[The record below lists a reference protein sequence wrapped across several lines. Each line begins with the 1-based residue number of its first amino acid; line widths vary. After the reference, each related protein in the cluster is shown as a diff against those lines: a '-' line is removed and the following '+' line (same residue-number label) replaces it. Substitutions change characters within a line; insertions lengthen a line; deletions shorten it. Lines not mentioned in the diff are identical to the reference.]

1 MVEESL
7 IGGGLW
13 LLRLEEEEFSSPVSM
28 GEVMGEGEGRRK
40 KERKKRRS
48 RKKPKTP
55 YKKGTQIRQATHN
68 KSFTHL
74 SLATRDRRIRED

>member
-40 KERKKRRS
+40 EKREGAGKNQKHLTRREHKFVKRR
-48 RKKPKTP
+48 T
-55 YKKGTQIRQATHN
+55 
-68 KSFTHL
+68 
-74 SLATRDRRIRED
+74 TRASHTLV